1 MANKSYFKPNS
12 QGIRACLQSDYMLSM
27 TERYANSRV
36 GSEGETKPFI
46 GFDRAKT
53 IITTKEK

>member
-1 MANKSYFKPNS
+1 MAKKSYFKPNS
-12 QGIRACLQSDYMLSM
+12 QGIRACLQSENMLAM
-27 TERYANSRV
+27 TERYAKSRA
-36 GSEGETKPFI
+36 GSEGETTSFI